1 MEKKFDF
8 LHIFNGTNRINNTM
22 SYKHNCPDI
31 KRLFK
36 NLKMKGFTVERR
48 NNGIKIIPP
57 TSVGTKP
64 YFTHGTSSAY
74 HNLRRD
80 FASMYRIDIT
90 SNCDLRSDPL
100 YTMGITA

>member
-1 MEKKFDF
+1 
-8 LHIFNGTNRINNTM
+8 M

-31 KRLFK
+31 KRLLK
-36 NLKMKGFTVERR
+36 NLKTKGFVVEQR
-48 NNGIKIIPP
+48 NNGLKIIPP
-57 TSVGTKP
+57 ACISRTP

-90 SNCDLRSDPL
+90 SRSDLSSDPL
-100 YTMGITA
+100 FAGA